1 MPMPAEYHEN
11 HGNHENANFA
21 LGATQDASNMT
32 ANMYRVGGKVTAHTF
47 RRLMATRRVSSAAL
61 INPEKLMFANG
72 DRDGVPPVST
82 VLPALGPSTLF
93 LSSSGSPFCF
103 PALLLSFFLRGVL
116 YVLYVCCFPSIPS
129 FPTLA
134 LRPGHANFLHDE
146 SDD

>member
-1 MPMPAEYHEN
+1 MEWHRVVLTAVDKWEVSANRIRVVGGRKALMPMPAEYHEN

-72 DRDGVPPVST
+72 DRDGVPSPP
-82 VLPALGPSTLF
+82 LPPSLYLPFYPRSAPRLF
-93 LSSSGSPFCF
+93 PLF
-103 PALLLSFFLRGVL
+103 
-116 YVLYVCCFPSIPS
+116 I
-129 FPTLA
+129 
-134 LRPGHANFLHDE
+134 
-146 SDD
+146 